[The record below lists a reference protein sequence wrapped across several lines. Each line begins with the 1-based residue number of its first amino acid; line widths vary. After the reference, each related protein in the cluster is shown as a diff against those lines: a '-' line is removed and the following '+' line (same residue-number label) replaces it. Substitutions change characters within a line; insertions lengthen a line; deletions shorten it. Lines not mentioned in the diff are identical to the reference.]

1 MREKKDVLY
10 VVQGLVPI
18 GGVTGKKTHPAELP
32 QSAASRD
39 ELVSA
44 LAVGGGRW
52 ASTQVG
58 FWLKVLQSNI
68 RAVDLE
74 RELLG
79 WFYVVDGGLVYFSSC
94 TVIEPMFLIQMRL
107 CLLKPIRI

>member
-52 ASTQVG
+52 AVG
-58 FWLKVLQSNI
+58 EHTSWL
-68 RAVDLE
+68 
-74 RELLG
+74 
-79 WFYVVDGGLVYFSSC
+79 LVEGAAEQHKGC
-94 TVIEPMFLIQMRL
+94 
-107 CLLKPIRI
+107 

>member
-10 VVQGLVPI
+10 VVQGLEPI

-44 LAVGGGRW
+44 LAVGEHT
-52 ASTQVG
+52 S
-58 FWLKVLQSNI
+58 WL
-68 RAVDLE
+68 
-74 RELLG
+74 
-79 WFYVVDGGLVYFSSC
+79 LVEGAAEQHKGC
-94 TVIEPMFLIQMRL
+94 
-107 CLLKPIRI
+107 